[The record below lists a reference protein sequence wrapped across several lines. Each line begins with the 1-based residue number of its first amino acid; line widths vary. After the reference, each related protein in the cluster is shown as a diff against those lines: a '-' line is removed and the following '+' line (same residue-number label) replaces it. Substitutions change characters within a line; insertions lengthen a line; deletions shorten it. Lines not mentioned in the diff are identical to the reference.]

1 MHEALPK
8 PAKKTWVAIV
18 WFAMGLAAV
27 IIQLLKGNGSI
38 NNYLIYEGVF
48 HHSVAKLDLFATYPA
63 EYFDAN
69 HYGPL
74 FALIIAPFA
83 LMPVH
88 IGAFL
93 WGAAN
98 VWLLYFAVKR
108 LPIPP
113 NAQNLVLLI
122 CSVELMT
129 AMHNMQFNPML
140 TAFIILGFTFVY
152 DGHDIWGT
160 LFIALGILTKLY
172 GIVGLAFFFFSND
185 KPKFILYTIMWLFV
199 FLVAPVILSSANYV
213 MEQYRSWYNSL
224 VAKNSENAE
233 STMQDMSAF
242 RILRTFFGI
251 AGKNIIV
258 LAFAAIMYIVT
269 LLRFHQLPSRLY
281 QLNYLAFLLIGLVI
295 FSSSAESPTY
305 IIAMCGVA
313 IWYVIQYP
321 RNYFSLI
328 VVMFAFILTS
338 LSTTDVFPAAI
349 KVNVIRPYGI
359 KALPCLIVWI
369 IMCFQL
375 LTRDFR
381 KPLPAL

>member
-1 MHEALPK
+1 MLPK
-8 PAKKTWVAIV
+8 PAKNTWIAIA
-18 WFAMGLAAV
+18 WFAMGMAAV

-48 HHSVAKLDLFATYPA
+48 HHSVAKLDLFSTYPT

-69 HYGPL
+69 HYGPV

-83 LMPVH
+83 LLPVQ

-113 NAQNLVLLI
+113 HEQNLVLLI
-122 CSVELMT
+122 CAVELMT

-140 TAFIILGFTFVY
+140 TAFIILGYTFVY
-152 DGHDIWGT
+152 KGQDIWGT

-172 GIVGLAFFFFSND
+172 GIVGLAFFFFSAD
-185 KPKFILYTIMWLFV
+185 KPKFILYTIMWMAV
-199 FLVAPVILSSANYV
+199 FLVAPVILSSADYV

-224 VAKNSENAE
+224 VVKNSENTG
-233 STMQDMSAF
+233 STMQDMSAL
-242 RILRTFFGI
+242 RILRTLLGI
-251 AGKNIIV
+251 AGHNIIV
-258 LAFAAIMYIVT
+258 LGFAAIMYIVT
-269 LLRFHQLPSRLY
+269 LLRFHQWQSQLY
-281 QLNYLAFLLIGLVI
+281 QLNYLAFLLIGIVI

-313 IWYVIQYP
+313 IWYVIQLP

-338 LSTTDVFPAAI
+338 LSTTDVFPAGI
-349 KVNVIRPYGI
+349 KINVIRPYGL
-359 KALPCLIVWI
+359 KALPCLMVWVI
-369 IMCFQL
+369 LCFQL
-375 LTRDFR
+375 LTREFR
-381 KPLPAL
+381 KPLTAS